1 MGELAVMGQKGD
13 TKIIWNPRDE
23 DEVENAR
30 KTWDRLVGKRR
41 FLGFRVKR
49 DGDKGEQIREFDPE
63 AAKLIIVPPM
73 AGGR

>member
-1 MGELAVMGQKGD
+1 MGEMAVMGQRGD

-23 DEVENAR
+23 DETENAR

-41 FLGFRVKR
+41 FIGFRVKK
-49 DGDKGEQIREFDPE
+49 DGDKGEQIREFDPD